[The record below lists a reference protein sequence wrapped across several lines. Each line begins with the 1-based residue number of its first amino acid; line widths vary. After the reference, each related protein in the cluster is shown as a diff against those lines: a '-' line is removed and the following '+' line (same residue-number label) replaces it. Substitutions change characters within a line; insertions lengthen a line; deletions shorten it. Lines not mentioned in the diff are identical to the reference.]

1 MVKAFRVARS
11 LTDGGGGGGGGGEA
25 RATTGLFDINFQDGV
40 EGEGEGRGRGREE
53 RRERGRES
61 GITIGSI
68 SAFLSVPLSIFIDV
82 SPEKNIIKTVR
93 SVFIQEDALCS
104 V

>member
-1 MVKAFRVARS
+1 MRS
-11 LTDGGGGGGGGGEA
+11 RA
-25 RATTGLFDINFQDGV
+25 RARAGAGA
-40 EGEGEGRGRGREE
+40 EKKEE
-53 RRERGRES
+53 KEEENQES

-82 SPEKNIIKTVR
+82 SPKKNIIMTVR
-93 SVFIQEDALCS
+93 SVFIQEDAFDS